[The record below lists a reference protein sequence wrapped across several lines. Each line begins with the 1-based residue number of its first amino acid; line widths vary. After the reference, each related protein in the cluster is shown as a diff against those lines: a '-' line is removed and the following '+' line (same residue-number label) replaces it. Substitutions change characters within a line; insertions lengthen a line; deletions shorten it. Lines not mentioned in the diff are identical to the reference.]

1 MRRRKVN
8 KIFNLGRDDLANHLI
23 EYKAILRTQMTVIIK
38 KIIKAIKKALSNIS
52 DDKEKILFFNLNL
65 ADYQRYLCEI
75 SVVKESKQEIIIEC
89 EKTYLKLIQMFEDQF
104 ISKVNPCRV
113 TTLYHYTIFLY
124 EICNRKNDAIDKL
137 KQYHQEI
144 IENLDTA
151 FKVYLETYDLLNI
164 ITDNLTN
171 WIINRNSLSGIN
183 PSLDNEQELVKL

>member
-8 KIFNLGRDDLANHLI
+8 KIFKIGRDDLANHLI

-104 ISKVNPCRV
+104 I
-113 TTLYHYTIFLY
+113 
-124 EICNRKNDAIDKL
+124 
-137 KQYHQEI
+137 
-144 IENLDTA
+144 
-151 FKVYLETYDLLNI
+151 
-164 ITDNLTN
+164 
-171 WIINRNSLSGIN
+171 
-183 PSLDNEQELVKL
+183 ELVIDP